1 MHIRKAEPPVWS
13 RTGGMLGL
21 PARASP
27 HEDKDVKM
35 SDTITIRGFV
45 ATEIKSS
52 TTPGGVATASFR
64 IGSNSRRFDKQSGT
78 WGDGHTNWF
87 TVQGYRH
94 LAGSMGCSI
103 RKGQPVIV
111 VGKLKI
117 RSWEKDGR
125 VYYSHVID
133 ADAVGHDLT
142 WGTANF
148 IRSSTKPILSL
159 VDQEAPIDAEPRSG
173 ADGPFDE
180 PEDSEEDLDDAG
192 DPAAAF
198 VEDSNGDLLA
208 LDLETGELA
217 ESGV

>member
-1 MHIRKAEPPVWS
+1 
-13 RTGGMLGL
+13 
-21 PARASP
+21 
-27 HEDKDVKM
+27 M

-64 IGSNSRRFDKQSGT
+64 IGSTTRRYDKESGT
-78 WGDGHTNWF
+78 WTDGHTNWF
-87 TVQGYRH
+87 LVQGYRH

-117 RSWEKDGR
+117 RSWERDGR
-125 VYYSHVID
+125 VYYSHTID

-148 IRSSTKPILSL
+148 IRSSTKPLLSL
-159 VDQEAPIDAEPRSG
+159 VEQDSPVDGIHQPGGEAS
-173 ADGPFDE
+173 FDE
-180 PEDSEEDLDDAG
+180 PEETDEDANDGG
-192 DPAAAF
+192 DPEAYI
-198 VEDSNGDLLA
+198 EDRNGDLVA

-217 ESGV
+217 ESRA

>member
-1 MHIRKAEPPVWS
+1 
-13 RTGGMLGL
+13 
-21 PARASP
+21 
-27 HEDKDVKM
+27 M

-45 ATEIKSS
+45 ATEIRSS
-52 TTPGGVATASFR
+52 TTTGGVATASFR
-64 IGSNSRRFDKQSGT
+64 IGSNSRRRDKDGQ
-78 WGDGHTNWF
+78 WVDGHTNWF
-87 TVQGYRH
+87 SVQGYRH

-125 VYYSHVID
+125 VYYSHTID

-148 IRSSTKPILSL
+148 TRSSTKPLLSL
-159 VDQEAPIDAEPRSG
+159 VEQEPGFAEDPGVG
-173 ADGPFDE
+173 ANGPFDE
-180 PEDSEEDLDDAG
+180 PEDNDEDLPGDG
-192 DPAAAF
+192 DPAAAY
-198 VEDSNGDLLA
+198 VEDSNGDLVA

>member
-1 MHIRKAEPPVWS
+1 
-13 RTGGMLGL
+13 
-21 PARASP
+21 
-27 HEDKDVKM
+27 M

-52 TTPGGVATASFR
+52 TTTGGVATASFR
-64 IGSNSRRFDKQSGT
+64 IGSNSRRRDKDGQ
-78 WGDGHTNWF
+78 WVDGHTNWF
-87 TVQGYRH
+87 SVQGYRH

-125 VYYSHVID
+125 VYYSHTID

-148 IRSSTKPILSL
+148 TRSSTKPLLSL
-159 VDQEAPIDAEPRSG
+159 VEQEPGLDADPRAG
-173 ADGPFDE
+173 ADGPFDD
-180 PEDSEEDLDDAG
+180 PEDSDEDLADGG
-192 DPAAAF
+192 DPAAAYI
-198 VEDSNGDLLA
+198 EDSNGDLVS

>member
-1 MHIRKAEPPVWS
+1 
-13 RTGGMLGL
+13 
-21 PARASP
+21 
-27 HEDKDVKM
+27 M

-45 ATEIKSS
+45 ATEIKSA

-64 IGSNSRRFDKQSGT
+64 IGSTSRRLDKESGT
-78 WGDGHTNWF
+78 WTDGHTNWF
-87 TVQGYRH
+87 LVQGYRH

-117 RSWEKDGR
+117 RSWERDGR
-125 VYYSHVID
+125 VFYSHTID

-148 IRSSTKPILSL
+148 IRSSTKPLLSL
-159 VDQEAPIDAEPRSG
+159 VEPAPPLDAEHRAG
-173 ADGPFDE
+173 AEGTFDE
-180 PEDSEEDLDDAG
+180 PEDGDDDPDGG
-192 DPAAAF
+192 DPAAAYI
-198 VEDSNGDLLA
+198 EDSNGSLVS

>member
-1 MHIRKAEPPVWS
+1 
-13 RTGGMLGL
+13 
-21 PARASP
+21 
-27 HEDKDVKM
+27 M

-45 ATEIKSS
+45 ATEIKSA

-64 IGSNSRRFDKQSGT
+64 IGSTSRRFDKESGT
-78 WGDGHTNWF
+78 WTDGHTNWF
-87 TVQGYRH
+87 LVQGYRH

-117 RSWEKDGR
+117 RSWERDGR
-125 VYYSHVID
+125 VFYSHTID

-148 IRSSTKPILSL
+148 IRSSTKPLLSL
-159 VDQEAPIDAEPRSG
+159 VEPAPPLDRAGAEG
-173 ADGPFDE
+173 TFDE
-180 PEDSEEDLDDAG
+180 PEDGDDDPDGG
-192 DPAAAF
+192 DPAAAYI
-198 VEDSNGDLLA
+198 EDSNGSLVS

>member
-1 MHIRKAEPPVWS
+1 
-13 RTGGMLGL
+13 
-21 PARASP
+21 
-27 HEDKDVKM
+27 M

-45 ATEIKSS
+45 ATEIKSA

-64 IGSNSRRFDKQSGT
+64 IGSTSRRRDKESGM
-78 WGDGHTNWF
+78 WVDGHTNWF
-87 TVQGYRH
+87 LVQGYRH

-111 VGKLKI
+111 VGTLKI
-117 RSWEKDGR
+117 RSWERDGR
-125 VYYSHVID
+125 VYYSHTID

-148 IRSSTKPILSL
+148 TRSSTKPLLSL
-159 VDQEAPIDAEPRSG
+159 VERESPL
-173 ADGPFDE
+173 DGEHRTGGEGTFDE
-180 PEDSEEDLDDAG
+180 PEDGDEDHDGGG
-192 DPAAAF
+192 DPAAAYI
-198 VEDSNGDLLA
+198 EDSNGDLVP

>member
-1 MHIRKAEPPVWS
+1 
-13 RTGGMLGL
+13 
-21 PARASP
+21 
-27 HEDKDVKM
+27 M

-45 ATEIKSS
+45 ATEIKSA

-64 IGSNSRRFDKQSGT
+64 IGSTSRRFNKESGT
-78 WGDGHTNWF
+78 WTDGHTNWF
-87 TVQGYRH
+87 LVQGYRH

-117 RSWEKDGR
+117 RSWERDGR
-125 VYYSHVID
+125 VYYSHTID

-148 IRSSTKPILSL
+148 IRSSTKPLLSL
-159 VDQEAPIDAEPRSG
+159 VEEVPPLDAGQRGGTEG
-173 ADGPFDE
+173 TFDE
-180 PEDSEEDLDDAG
+180 PEDGDDDLDGG

-198 VEDSNGDLLA
+198 IEDSNGDLVS

>member
-1 MHIRKAEPPVWS
+1 
-13 RTGGMLGL
+13 
-21 PARASP
+21 
-27 HEDKDVKM
+27 M

-64 IGSNSRRFDKQSGT
+64 IGSTTRRYDKESGT
-78 WGDGHTNWF
+78 WTDGHTNWF
-87 TVQGYRH
+87 LVQGYRH

-117 RSWEKDGR
+117 RSWERDGR
-125 VYYSHVID
+125 VYYSHTID

-148 IRSSTKPILSL
+148 IRSSTKPLLSL
-159 VDQEAPIDAEPRSG
+159 VEQDSPVDGIHQPGGDAS
-173 ADGPFDE
+173 FDE
-180 PEDSEEDLDDAG
+180 PEENDEDANDGG
-192 DPAAAF
+192 DPEAYI
-198 VEDSNGDLLA
+198 EDRNGDLVA

-217 ESGV
+217 ESRA

>member
-1 MHIRKAEPPVWS
+1 
-13 RTGGMLGL
+13 
-21 PARASP
+21 
-27 HEDKDVKM
+27 M

-52 TTPGGVATASFR
+52 TTTGGVATASFR
-64 IGSNSRRFDKQSGT
+64 IGSNSRRYDKESGT
-78 WGDGHTNWF
+78 WSDGHTNWF
-87 TVQGYRH
+87 LVQGYRH

-125 VYYSHVID
+125 VYYSHTID

-148 IRSSTKPILSL
+148 TRSSAKPLLSL
-159 VDQEAPIDAEPRSG
+159 VEQEPGFDPDSHRNP
-173 ADGPFDE
+173 DGPFDQA
-180 PEDSEEDLDDAG
+180 EDNEEDLPGDA
-192 DPAAAF
+192 DPAAAYI
-198 VEDSNGDLLA
+198 EDSNGELLA

-217 ESGV
+217 ESGI